1 MKLYLDT
8 PELLDRYG
16 HTAAAQSCDDVSVAR
31 STVDDMNH
39 EWTSWLSDQAI
50 RRTVGAETYR
60 RGATYVREG
69 RVSQL
74 QVNPDPRTLFA
85 TVSGNRQGAYQTIV
99 TAGRHAGEVVAWA
112 GRCTCPMVINCKH
125 VAAVLLAARESTVTA
140 SVATRAVVPS
150 WERAIAD
157 VVRTSS
163 AGKDDAGVPLA
174 LQLEV
179 VPRPQPRP
187 VGYGGAATLPAV
199 PRIRLRPVMR
209 GRRDTWVRT
218 GVSWRDLQH
227 HYART
232 EVPAHREVLREL
244 YAAYQSG
251 ANNYYYSY
259 GDQPVHLD
267 EFGPSVWRLLERV
280 LEAGVAL
287 VPAKASA
294 GPITLAAEP
303 ARVLLDLRRD
313 DEGGA
318 ATLTG
323 VVEVDGMTVAA
334 TSVGFLGTPIHGLY
348 IQGDGGGSP
357 PGDSR
362 SGPAPGLLLARVDR
376 PPSESAARLLR
387 EGQPLV
393 IPAGDL
399 GRFLSG
405 YYPAL
410 RQAIDVV
417 SSDATVTLPEIAP
430 PRLALT
436 VTYGPDQQTGL
447 RWAFAYAIG
456 DTIERLPLRGPTG
469 AVTVRDVLAEHRLLK
484 RLELPDDRLPQLRT
498 TVADQ
503 HPLVPDIALGGIDA
517 AYFTEELLPRLREN
531 DDVLV
536 EVEGTAPD
544 YRYTDAAPLV
554 HLSATESTDDRD
566 WFNLGVRVSIDGE
579 EIPFQE
585 LFVALARGDSH
596 LVIDS
601 GTWFSIERPEL
612 DQLRRLIDEARSLQ
626 DRESD
631 GLRISAYQAGLWEEL
646 MQLGVVET
654 QSARWASTV
663 KGLLELDDVPPPPVP
678 DTIRAE
684 LRPYQVDGYQWLS
697 FLRDHGLG
705 GILADDM
712 GLGKTVQ
719 ALAMICHAQESG
731 PLDGPFLVVA
741 PTSVVP
747 NWAHEAARFAPH
759 LKVASVTETQAKGTE
774 TLAERIQGADVV
786 VTSYAL
792 FRIDYAAY
800 AALPWSGLILDE
812 AQFVKN
818 HQSKT
823 YQCARRLSVPFKL
836 AITGTPLENS
846 LMDLWSML
854 SIVAPGL
861 FPSPQRFSELY
872 RKPIEAGGAPELL
885 GTLRRRIRPLM
896 RRRTKEQVATEL
908 PPKQEQVLEVA
919 LNPRHQ
925 RIYQT
930 HLQRERQKVLGLID
944 NMDKNRFAIF
954 RSLTL
959 LRQLSLD
966 PALVD
971 PKYAGVRSSKADA
984 FLEQLEEVVSGGHRA
999 LVFSQFTGFLTTI
1012 RNRLDAEGI
1021 SYCYLDG
1028 HTRNRAR
1035 VIDEFK
1041 SGDAPV
1047 FLISLKAGGF
1057 GLNLT
1062 EADYCFVL
1070 DPWWNPAAEAQAVDR
1085 AHRIGQDKK
1094 VMVYRLVA
1102 TDTIEEKVMELKAR
1116 KSDLF
1121 ARVMNEDALLSAPLS
1136 ANEIRSLLT

>member
-1 MKLYLDT
+1 
-8 PELLDRYG
+8 
-16 HTAAAQSCDDVSVAR
+16 
-31 STVDDMNH
+31 MNQ
-39 EWTSWLSDQAI
+39 EWASWLSDQAI

-60 RGATYVREG
+60 RGAAYVREG

-74 QVNPDPRTLFA
+74 KVNPNPRTLFA
-85 TVSGNRQGAYQTIV
+85 TVRGNRRGGYQTLV
-99 TAGRHAGEVVAWA
+99 TAGPGAGEVVTWS
-112 GRCTCPMVINCKH
+112 GHCTCPMVINCKH
-125 VAAVLLAARESTVTA
+125 VAAVLLVARESTLGA
-140 SVATRAVVPS
+140 SAPGHEAGPS
-150 WERAIAD
+150 WEQTIAD
-157 VVRTSS
+157 VVRTSAAS
-163 AGKDDAGVPLA
+163 RDDAGTPLA
-174 LQLEV
+174 LQFEV
-179 VPRPQPRP
+179 VTPPQPRP
-187 VGYGGAATLPAV
+187 GGYQSATIRPGTR
-199 PRIRLRPVMR
+199 RIRLRPVMR
-209 GRRDTWVRT
+209 GRSRAWVRT
-218 GVSWRDLQH
+218 GMSWRALQH
-227 HYART
+227 NYGHT

-244 YAAYQSG
+244 YAAFQVR
-251 ANNYYYSY
+251 ANNYYSYS
-259 GDQPVHLD
+259 DQTVHLD
-267 EFGPSVWRLLERV
+267 EFGPSVWRMLERA
-280 LEAGVAL
+280 LEAGVQL
-287 VPAKASA
+287 VPAKASD
-294 GPITLAAEP
+294 GPIALAPEP

-318 ATLTG
+318 AALAG
-323 VVEVDGMTVAA
+323 AVDVDGKTVAA
-334 TSVGFLGTPIHGLY
+334 ASVGFLGNPIHGLF
-348 IQGDGGGSP
+348 IEATSSDSP
-357 PGDSR
+357 AGA
-362 SGPAPGLLLARVDR
+362 APGLLLARLDKQ
-376 PPSESAARLLR
+376 PSESASLLLR

-399 GRFLSG
+399 DRFLSG

-430 PRLALT
+430 PRLVLT
-436 VTYGPDQQTGL
+436 VTYRPDQQTGL
-447 RWAFAYAIG
+447 RWEFAYAVG
-456 DTIERLPLRGPTG
+456 DNIERFPLRGPTG
-469 AVTVRDVLAEHRLLK
+469 TVAIRDVLAEQRLLG

-498 TVADQ
+498 MVADQ
-503 HPLVPDIALGGIDA
+503 HLLVPDVALSGIDA
-517 AYFTEELLPRLREN
+517 AYFTEDVLPRLREN
-531 DDVLV
+531 DDLLV

-544 YRYTDAAPLV
+544 YRYTDAAALV
-554 HLSATESTDDRD
+554 QLSATESSDNAD

-579 EIPFQE
+579 EIPFQT

-596 LVIDS
+596 LVLDS

-612 DQLRRLIDEARSLQ
+612 DQLRRLIEEARSLQ

-646 MQLGVVET
+646 LQLGVVET

-663 KGLLELDDVPPPPVP
+663 KGLLEIDDLEPPAVPH
-678 DTIRAE
+678 TLRAE

-697 FLRDHGLG
+697 FLLDHGLG

-719 ALAMICHAQESG
+719 TLAMICRAQASG
-731 PLDGPFLVVA
+731 PGAGPFLVVA

-759 LKVASVTETQAKGTE
+759 LNVVMITETEARGAG
-774 TLAERIQGADVV
+774 TLAERIHGADVV

-792 FRIDYAAY
+792 FRLGYEAY

-823 YQCARRLSVPFKL
+823 YQCARRLPAPFKL

-846 LMDLWSML
+846 LMDLWSLL

-861 FPSPQRFSELY
+861 FPSPQRFSKLY
-872 RKPIEAGGAPELL
+872 RKPIEQGGAPELL
-885 GTLRRRIRPLM
+885 ATLRRRIRPLM
-896 RRRTKEQVATEL
+896 RRRTKEQVATDL

-925 RIYQT
+925 KIYQM
-930 HLQRERQKVLGLID
+930 HLQRERQKILGLID
-944 NMDKNRFAIF
+944 NMDKNRFVIF

-984 FLEQLEEVVSGGHRA
+984 FLEQLEEVVNEGHRA
-999 LVFSQFTGFLTTI
+999 LVFSQFTGFLGTI
-1012 RNRLDAEGI
+1012 RDRLDAEGI

-1028 HTRNRAR
+1028 RTRNRSKH
-1035 VIDEFK
+1035 IDEFK
-1041 SGDAPV
+1041 NGKAPV

-1085 AHRIGQDKK
+1085 AHRIGQDKT

-1121 ARVMNEDALLSAPLS
+1121 ARVMDDDALLSAPLS
-1136 ANEIRSLLT
+1136 ANDIRSLLT

>member
-1 MKLYLDT
+1 
-8 PELLDRYG
+8 
-16 HTAAAQSCDDVSVAR
+16 VS
-31 STVDDMNH
+31 D

-60 RGATYVREG
+60 RGAAYFREG
-69 RVSQL
+69 RVSRL
-74 QVNPDPRTLFA
+74 KVNADPRTLFA
-85 TVSGNRQGAYQTIV
+85 TVSGNRRVGYQTLV
-99 TAGRHAGEVVAWA
+99 TAGRGTGESVTWS

-125 VAAVLLAARESTVTA
+125 VAAVLLAGRESTA
-140 SVATRAVVPS
+140 GSGFAGHDAGPS
-150 WERAIAD
+150 WERTISD
-157 VVRTSS
+157 VVRTSA
-163 AGKDDAGVPLA
+163 AGRDDTGAPLA
-174 LQLEV
+174 LQLEIV
-179 VPRPQPRP
+179 TPAQPRASAYRS
-187 VGYGGAATLPAV
+187 VATLPAV
-199 PRIRLRPVMR
+199 TRIRLRPVIR
-209 GRRDTWVRT
+209 GRSGAWVRT

-227 HYART
+227 SYGS

-244 YAAYQSG
+244 YAAYQVR
-251 ANNYYYSY
+251 ANSYDNNYYSY
-259 GDQPVHLD
+259 GEQAVHLD
-267 EFGPSVWRLLERV
+267 DLGTSVWRLLERA

-294 GPITLAAEP
+294 GPIVLAPEL
-303 ARVLLDLRRD
+303 ARVRLDLRRD
-313 DEGGA
+313 EEGGA
-318 ATLTG
+318 ATLAG
-323 VVEVDGMTVAA
+323 VVEVAGRTVVAA
-334 TSVGFLGTPIHGLY
+334 AVSFLGNPIHGLF
-348 IQGDGGGSP
+348 IQGDGGFPPGDLP
-357 PGDSR
+357 PGDS
-362 SGPAPGLLLARVDR
+362 SHGDSPAGGAPGLLLARLDR
-376 PPSESAARLLR
+376 QPSESASGLLR

-417 SSDATVTLPEIAP
+417 SSDASVPLPEIAP

-436 VTYGPDQQTGL
+436 VTYRPDQQTGL
-447 RWAFAYAIG
+447 HWAFAYAVG
-456 DTIERLPLRGPTG
+456 DSIERLPLRGPTG
-469 AVTVRDVLAEHRLLK
+469 AVGMRDVLAERHLLG
-484 RLELPDDRLPQLRT
+484 RLELPDSRLPQLRT
-498 TVADQ
+498 MVADQ
-503 HPLVPDIALGGIDA
+503 HLLAPDVALGGIDA
-517 AYFTEELLPRLREN
+517 AYFTEDLLPSLREN

-554 HLSATESTDDRD
+554 QLSATETADDRD
-566 WFNLGVRVSIDGE
+566 WFNLGVRVFIDGE
-579 EIPFQE
+579 EIPFQP

-596 LVIDS
+596 LVLDS

-612 DQLRRLIDEARSLQ
+612 EQLRHLIEEARSLQ

-631 GLRISAYQAGLWEEL
+631 GLRLSPYQAGLWEEL
-646 MQLGVVET
+646 TSLGVVET
-654 QSARWASTV
+654 QSARWAKTV
-663 KGLLELDDVPPPPVP
+663 KGLLEIDDLPAPPVP
-678 DTIRAE
+678 HTIVAD

-697 FLRDHGLG
+697 FLRNHGLG

-719 ALAMICHAQESG
+719 TLAMICGAHEPGTQTRA
-731 PLDGPFLVVA
+731 LNGPFLVVA

-747 NWAHEAARFAPH
+747 NWSHEGARFAPH
-759 LKVASVTETQAKGTE
+759 LKVAMVTETEAKRAG
-774 TLAERIQGADVV
+774 TLAERINDADVV

-792 FRIDYAAY
+792 FRIDYEAY
-800 AALPWSGLILDE
+800 AALQWSGLILDE

-823 YQCARRLSVPFKL
+823 YQCARRLPAPFKMAL
-836 AITGTPLENS
+836 TGTPLENS
-846 LMDLWSML
+846 LMDLWSLL

-861 FPSPQRFSELY
+861 FPSPERFSEHY

-885 GTLRRRIRPLM
+885 AALRRRIRPLM

-925 RIYQT
+925 KIYQT

-944 NMDKNRFAIF
+944 DLDKNRFTIF

-971 PKYAGVRSSKADA
+971 PSYAGVRSSKADA

-1012 RNRLDAEGI
+1012 RDRLDAEGI

-1028 HTRNRAR
+1028 RTRDRAR
-1035 VIDEFK
+1035 CIKEFK
-1041 SGDAPV
+1041 NGDAPV

-1085 AHRIGQDKK
+1085 AHRIGQDKT

-1102 TDTIEEKVMELKAR
+1102 TGTIEEKVMALKAR

-1121 ARVMNEDALLSAPLS
+1121 ARVMDEDALLSTPLS
-1136 ANEIRSLLT
+1136 ANDIRSLLA